1 MRGYN
6 RVILAGNLTRDPQ
19 LKYLPNQ
26 TAVVE
31 FAIAVSRKWRTPEGT
46 EREEVCFVDCAA
58 FGKQGEAINQYCTKG
73 KPLLVEGRLKFDQ
86 WEDKQGGGKRSKH
99 SVVVEN
105 FTLLGGPGGGGPGGE
120 SGVDYS
126 GVPEATPRSAAPAAR
141 SGYRQPAPQTG
152 SPADSGPSQA
162 PAEPPFSNDQ
172 QFKDDDIPF

>member
-31 FAIAVSRKWRTPEGT
+31 FGLALNRKWKTPDGT
-46 EREEVCFVDCAA
+46 ERDEVCFVECAA
-58 FGKQGEAINQYCTKG
+58 FAKTAEVINQYCTKG
-73 KPLLVEGRLKFDQ
+73 KPVLIEGRLKFDQ
-86 WEDKQGGGKRSKH
+86 WEDKQGGGKRSKL

-105 FTLLGGPGGGGPGGE
+105 CQMLGSGQGGGAGDGSGP
-120 SGVDYS
+120 DYS
-126 GVPEATPRSAAPAAR
+126 DVPEASPRTAPAAR